1 MPIKYNEKKVK
12 NTTLVFD
19 KGVFLDKYEKCH
31 TYDCFIPGKV
41 DKKESDFVE
50 KGNELKV
57 IKTRFGNF
65 GLGICYDI
73 RFADFSM
80 ALRKKG
86 AEVLFFP
93 SIFTLHTGKL
103 HFQKTGIARALDT

>member
-1 MPIKYNEKKVK
+1 MPIWFDDKKVK

-19 KGVFLDKYEKCH
+19 KGKFVDKYEKCH
-31 TYDCFIPGKV
+31 TYDCHIPGKV
-41 DKKESDFVE
+41 DKKESDWVE
-50 KGNELKV
+50 KGDKLKV

-73 RFADFSM
+73 RFVDFSL
-80 ALRKKG
+80 ALRKMG
-86 AEVLFFP
+86 ADVLFFP

-103 HFQKTGIARALDT
+103 HF